1 MSLTLVVVA
10 AILPLR
16 LMVAGCRVVGLNFL
30 IFIMGQQDDDDD
42 SSPVFGHPAQKP
54 MRRIVSSV
62 YEGDRRRVGG
72 QKEVVGD
79 LIKRSS
85 LEYYKVTS
93 FFSAAAAAVE
103 DSDRQAAGR

>member
-62 YEGDRRRVGG
+62 YEGDRRRGGG
-72 QKEVVGD
+72 QKGSGRFDKAIIVGI
-79 LIKRSS
+79 L
-85 LEYYKVTS
+85 
-93 FFSAAAAAVE
+93 
-103 DSDRQAAGR
+103 